1 MFVCFV
7 RKVIIIIL
15 LVWL

>member
-1 MFVCFV
+1 MCVCFV